1 MSLIGGSCR
10 FQRLARNETV
20 FTYTNRAPDSLTPWP
35 RMDPVAAPIT
45 QLLERWKQGDRS
57 VENALIA
64 EVYPILR
71 SVAASQIRRVGGHLT
86 LGATELAH
94 EAYMNLQRQQRVDW
108 QNRDQFFAIA
118 ATVVRRVLIDYL
130 RERNAGKRAG
140 GKLMIALDDVHA
152 AELSQ
157 PSDIVDWIAL
167 DQALTK
173 LEALDA
179 DVARVVELKLF
190 SVLSADRIADSCQSS
205 VATVGRQWRFAK
217 SWLAKELNAPSIED
231 AI

>member
-1 MSLIGGSCR
+1 MEAAGFNAPAEMRCSSRTLIAPLPR
-10 FQRLARNETV
+10 FA
-20 FTYTNRAPDSLTPWP
+20 DPWP
-35 RMDPVAAPIT
+35 RMDPVTAPIT

-94 EAYMNLQRQQRVDW
+94 EAYIRLQRQQLVDW

-118 ATVVRRVLIDYL
+118 ATIVRRVLVDYL
-130 RERNAGKRAG
+130 RERNAEKRAG
-140 GKLMIALDDVHA
+140 GKLVIALEDADA
-152 AELSQ
+152 DALSQ
-157 PSDIVDWIAL
+157 ASEVVDWIAL

-173 LEALDA
+173 LQTLDNE
-179 DVARVVELKLF
+179 VARVVELKLF
-190 SVLSADRIADSCQSS
+190 SILNADQIAVTCESS

-231 AI
+231 AS